1 MQKTMTA
8 EDAGARAAWDAE
20 MRLEIA
26 TAAANIG
33 IWDWDLLSGE
43 MLYSPRAKAICG
55 FPLDR
60 EVTFEQVRD
69 NVHPDDYP
77 FTSAQAARALDPAIR
92 DRNPYEYRV
101 IRADGEVRWVLAYG
115 EAVFAEVEG
124 QTRAIRYVGTL
135 QDITERRRLQDAEH
149 AAAQRLRLAIEAG
162 RMAVWEV
169 DLLSD
174 TLAASPEL
182 NRIFGFPEN
191 ASITLD
197 QVRERYAP
205 GERER
210 LQEAAKEAIARGDR
224 FLEAEFGYLMPDGG
238 LRWLLLRC
246 EFLLNKEGNAEK
258 AVGVLSDITERKR
271 AEFALAQQATEQAA
285 LFEFTDRL
293 YRAQSG
299 ADVFD
304 AALDA
309 ITRGLQCD
317 RASILLFDA
326 AGVMRF
332 VAWRGLS
339 DGYRKA
345 VDGHSPWTPDSKDPV
360 PIQIDDLETADLP
373 EELRDTIR
381 SERISALAF
390 FPLLAGERVIGKF
403 MAYFREPHAFTQAE
417 LDLGVTIARQ
427 LGFSLERRQANEQR
441 DLLVAELSHRVKNT
455 LSTVMSIARQTFGNA
470 RDMDAAR
477 ASFESRL
484 AALAQ
489 THTRLA
495 EENWSGVSLET
506 ILIDELSPYRREDHS
521 NVRIDGPR
529 VELDAQCAVTLGMV
543 VHELATNAAKYGSL
557 STKNGAVEVR
567 WDVDRASDGKQQVV
581 ISWTERGGPRVE
593 PPTRSGFG
601 RLLLERALP
610 SSLMGDVK
618 LRFQREGWRRP

>member
-1 MQKTMTA
+1 MH
-8 EDAGARAAWDAE
+8 
-20 MRLEIA
+20 
-26 TAAANIG
+26 
-33 IWDWDLLSGE
+33 
-43 MLYSPRAKAICG
+43 
-55 FPLDR
+55 PL
-60 EVTFEQVRD
+60 
-69 NVHPDDYP
+69 P
-77 FTSAQAARALDPAIR
+77 SIR
-92 DRNPYEYRV
+92 C
-101 IRADGEVRWVLAYG
+101 A
-115 EAVFAEVEG
+115 
-124 QTRAIRYVGTL
+124 
-135 QDITERRRLQDAEH
+135 
-149 AAAQRLRLAIEAG
+149 
-162 RMAVWEV
+162 
-169 DLLSD
+169 SD
-174 TLAASPEL
+174 TLRASGSAFK
-182 NRIFGFPEN
+182 N
-191 ASITLD
+191 
-197 QVRERYAP
+197 
-205 GERER
+205 
-210 LQEAAKEAIARGDR
+210 AAKEAIARGDR

-246 EFLLNKEGNAEK
+246 EFLLNKEGHAEK

-381 SERISALAF
+381 SEQISALAF

-506 ILIDELSPYRREDHS
+506 ILIDELSPYRHDDHS

-567 WDVDRASDGKQQVV
+567 WDVDRASDGKQQVA

-618 LRFQREGWRRP
+618 LRFEREGLEATLKVPLSPAAPGQEINRPMAV